1 MEQESPPIYDA
12 AIYVRLSKDDADL
25 SHNVSKNVSDSITN
39 QKAFI
44 MEFLKDKPD
53 IRISAVFVDDG
64 YSGSDFNRPG
74 FMNMLEQIYAG
85 RINCVIVKDLSRLGR
100 NYIETGRYVERVFPA
115 FGVRF
120 LSVNDSFDS
129 IKRTNADYLL
139 IPFHNLVNDSYLRDT
154 SLKIRSHLE
163 VKRKQGD
170 FTGNFVSYGYKKR
183 EDNHNKIEIDTIA
196 ASVVKEIF
204 NRKIMG
210 MSQQKIAD
218 YLNDHGILSPMEYK
232 RSNGIKINTNFK
244 IYSKAKWSPV
254 AVGRVLT
261 NPIYIGVLEQGKTTT
276 QTYKIKK
283 RIARSKEEWICIK
296 GNHPPIISEDIFYAV
311 ARIMENDTRT
321 APRREYL
328 HTFSG
333 LVKCGLCDENMIRKI
348 TNAKGKQYAYYIC
361 ASGKHDK
368 ICSNTGI
375 SEKKLEKVVRNA
387 INKLLRTVIG
397 TESIDDLLQLEAAEG
412 RMDSIRERIQEADD
426 ERNRMQY
433 MANRLKES
441 YQKGMIDQEEYKLL
455 LDNYNNKIE
464 KIKSATNQQEKLLNQ
479 IKSGTDNR
487 SEFVKNFV
495 TTGTIGELKR
505 FIVVLLIN
513 KIIIYDK
520 ETVEICFN
528 VKDEMRRCVLNGKT

>member
-283 RIARSKEEWICIK
+283 RIARSKEEWICIN